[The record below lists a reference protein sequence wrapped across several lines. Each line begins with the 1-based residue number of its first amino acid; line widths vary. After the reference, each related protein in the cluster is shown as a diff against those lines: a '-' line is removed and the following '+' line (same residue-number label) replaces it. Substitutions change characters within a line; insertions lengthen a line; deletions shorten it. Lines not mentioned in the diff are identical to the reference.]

1 MESATLLN
9 AQVQAK
15 RMYGLL
21 NEVLDVTHQL
31 TEAVDRDDKV
41 SIEML
46 LHMRAEPL
54 EKLQHLR
61 RSMELEC
68 NALSQEDGQR
78 MVELLNGA
86 AAKVQEETGLANQ
99 VGANARLLRQVVEI
113 DERINRKLTR
123 DKSVY
128 KS

>member
-113 DERINRKLTR
+113 DERKPQA
-123 DKSVY
+123 DP
-128 KS
+128 

>member
-1 MESATLLN
+1 MDSATLLN

>member
-1 MESATLLN
+1 
-9 AQVQAK
+9 
-15 RMYGLL
+15 
-21 NEVLDVTHQL
+21 
-31 TEAVDRDDKV
+31 
-41 SIEML
+41 
-46 LHMRAEPL
+46 
-54 EKLQHLR
+54 
-61 RSMELEC
+61 
-68 NALSQEDGQR
+68 

>member
-1 MESATLLN
+1 MESAALLN